1 MLASCEKKSAPTSY
15 TLEDV
20 LLISIVAVDHYF
32 IDFYKLLITNPN
44 QNSYI
49 HYGKY
54 EFDSEGN
61 KVIDDS
67 DMRNDI
73 NASIYYKDK
82 KIVGVRNGHNRWD
95 FKIENGNLIII
106 ENECRS
112 LSYEMHYVSENELH
126 CYGKKITKNGNEFTV
141 ADYEPYK
148 FIFNDDTIEVIKL
161 SKDGDEL
168 YKYIYDS
175 HGILLKEFDC
185 HNYDSERLV
194 WSTNGVNGFITEVH
208 ESDIYGI
215 VKNDDYF
222 RRIDKDGYLV
232 YQNDDYSEYNHYG
245 YRELVILPC
254 DDEDNIL
261 ATVDEVAIPSPERE
275 NKIMENINEIYK
287 YIGEYLFS
295 NFQNEDWKTIIL
307 NIEINDKYRGFNGA
321 YLDNMNIEHDLGIIF
336 SFDFGKKI
344 KEFYQFT
351 KENNFAPYNRL
362 IYTLEANGSFNMDFK
377 WDQTLQDEWDKK

>member
-1 MLASCEKKSAPTSY
+1 MLKTFSYEY

-148 FIFNDDTIEVIKL
+148 FIFNDDIIEVIKL

-194 WSTNGVNGFITEVH
+194 WNTNGVNGFITEVH
-208 ESDIYGI
+208 ESDDIYGI

-245 YRELVILPC
+245 YRELVILPS

-261 ATVDEVAIPSPERE
+261 ATVDEVAIPSPEKKETLEESETTEVSGLNCPIQGKELDANAE
-275 NKIMENINEIYK
+275 NKPK
-287 YIGEYLFS
+287 LFS
-295 NFQNEDWKTIIL
+295 YKGIIL
-307 NIEINDKYRGFNGA
+307 CFIFFMAVIVVI
-321 YLDNMNIEHDLGIIF
+321 LII
-336 SFDFGKKI
+336 SKRNKNAKK
-344 KEFYQFT
+344 
-351 KENNFAPYNRL
+351 
-362 IYTLEANGSFNMDFK
+362 
-377 WDQTLQDEWDKK
+377 

>member
-1 MLASCEKKSAPTSY
+1 MKKKIIIILLPLFCMLKTFSYEY

-49 HYGKY
+49 HYAKY

-82 KIVGVRNGHNRWD
+82 KIVGVRNGHNRWN
-95 FKIENGNLIII
+95 FKIEDGNLIII
-106 ENECRS
+106 ENEGRP
-112 LSYEMHYVSENELH
+112 LSYEMHYVSENELR

-141 ADYEPYK
+141 DDYEPYK
-148 FIFNDDTIEVIKL
+148 FIFNDDSIEVIKL

-168 YKYIYDS
+168 CKYIYDN
-175 HGILLKEFDC
+175 HGILLKVIDC
-185 HNYDSERLV
+185 YRDNRCLFSYSGINGYIREEVNLDSLV
-194 WSTNGVNGFITEVH
+194 QYS
-208 ESDIYGI
+208 
-215 VKNDDYF
+215 NDDFF

-232 YQNDDYSEYNHYG
+232 YQNDNYSEYNHYD

-261 ATVDEVAIPSPERE
+261 ATVDEIAIPFPEKKEAFEESETTEIPELNHPRQGEQLDINAE
-275 NKIMENINEIYK
+275 NEPRLFPYK
-287 YIGEYLFS
+287 GVIFCL
-295 NFQNEDWKTIIL
+295 
-307 NIEINDKYRGFNGA
+307 
-321 YLDNMNIEHDLGIIF
+321 IF
-336 SFDFGKKI
+336 SMTVIVVILIISKRNKNAKK
-344 KEFYQFT
+344 
-351 KENNFAPYNRL
+351 
-362 IYTLEANGSFNMDFK
+362 
-377 WDQTLQDEWDKK
+377 

>member
-1 MLASCEKKSAPTSY
+1 MKKIIIILLPLFCMLKTFSYEY

-20 LLISIVAVDHYF
+20 LLISIVAVDDYF

-161 SKDGDEL
+161 SKGGDEL

-208 ESDIYGI
+208 ESDDIYGI

-261 ATVDEVAIPSPERE
+261 ATVDEVAIPSPEKKETLEESETTEVSGLNCPIQGERLDANAE
-275 NKIMENINEIYK
+275 NKPK
-287 YIGEYLFS
+287 LFS
-295 NFQNEDWKTIIL
+295 YKGIIL
-307 NIEINDKYRGFNGA
+307 CFIFFMAVIVVI
-321 YLDNMNIEHDLGIIF
+321 LII
-336 SFDFGKKI
+336 SKRNKNAKK
-344 KEFYQFT
+344 
-351 KENNFAPYNRL
+351 
-362 IYTLEANGSFNMDFK
+362 
-377 WDQTLQDEWDKK
+377 